1 VFFFTLKYAASSIPQ
16 IWPMTVA
23 MAAPATPMSNTKM
36 NTGSRMM
43 LTIAPRP
50 WVYMLSRER
59 PVPCSSRSSMIW
71 PNKAKEPPMTM
82 CRYCSPITTISSTW
96 VWERRN
102 APAQV
107 RPSTQLT
114 AKPTNARNR
123 PFTAT
128 RSARCRSPAPNARP
142 SSALT
147 PTAVPAASEI
157 IRFWAGKA
165 SDTAVSDAS
174 LTQLTNTLSTMLY
187 SACTSMEAIMGRDM
201 FQMSLETGMTPSLFS
216 AMGEVPF
223 CSVKCSVN
231 NNDTTGKG
239 EMQGGDRLPVILF
252 RRGGRLCP
260 P

>member
-1 VFFFTLKYAASSIPQ
+1 MLPMSRQSGRKPRMRRVMSLFFFTLKYTASDMPQ

-43 LTIAPRP
+43 LMMAPRP

-59 PVPCSSRSSMIW
+59 PVPCSRRSSMIW
-71 PNKAKEPPMTM
+71 PNRAKEPPMTM
-82 CRYCSPITTISSTW
+82 WRYCSPMVMISSTW

-107 RPSTQLT
+107 RPSTQLR

-128 RSARCRSPAPNARP
+128 RSARSCSPAPNARP
-142 SSALT
+142 IRALT
-147 PTAVPAASEI
+147 PTAVPAPSAI

-165 SDTAVSDAS
+165 RDTAVSDAS

-187 SACTSMEAIMGRDM
+187 RACTSMEAMMGRDI
-201 FQMSLETGMTPSLFS
+201 FQISLEMGMTPSLFS
-216 AMGEVPF
+216 AAM
-223 CSVKCSVN
+223 
-231 NNDTTGKG
+231 
-239 EMQGGDRLPVILF
+239 R
-252 RRGGRLCP
+252 
-260 P
+260 

>member
-1 VFFFTLKYAASSIPQ
+1 
-16 IWPMTVA
+16 M
-23 MAAPATPMSNTKM
+23 
-36 NTGSRMM
+36 
-43 LTIAPRP
+43 
-50 WVYMLSRER
+50 
-59 PVPCSSRSSMIW
+59 
-71 PNKAKEPPMTM
+71 
-82 CRYCSPITTISSTW
+82 
-96 VWERRN
+96 
-102 APAQV
+102 
-107 RPSTQLT
+107 
-114 AKPTNARNR
+114 
-123 PFTAT
+123 
-128 RSARCRSPAPNARP
+128 
-142 SSALT
+142 
-147 PTAVPAASEI
+147 PAASEI
-157 IRFWAGKA
+157 IKFWAGKA

-223 CSVKCSVN
+223 CSMKCSVN